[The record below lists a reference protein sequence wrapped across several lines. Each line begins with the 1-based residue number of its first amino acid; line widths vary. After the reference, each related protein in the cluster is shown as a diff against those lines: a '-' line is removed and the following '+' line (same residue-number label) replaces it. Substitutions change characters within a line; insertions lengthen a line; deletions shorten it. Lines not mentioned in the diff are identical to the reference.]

1 MNPKLIATVE
11 RRRSGARLIKLSGVL
26 DEHNGLRELVEKVDA
41 GTALINLAGV
51 ERINSIGARDW
62 VNWLASLEARGI
74 RPVLVACSPAVVA
87 QLNRIKN
94 FAGNGT
100 IKSFQVP
107 YRCTGCDQEKLN
119 LVNVSDMKAPKLKP
133 PECAC
138 ESCGARMTV
147 VDESGTYFAFLHQLR
162 PTISAP
168 EHDLARGSN
177 ASVTAEHLRGISSPR
192 LSRGSRPSMSA
203 FQLPDRRRQ
212 SEEEILIPPPLPS
225 MNHRPYFI
233 AVVMLLL
240 CTAGVLAFLL
250 TIV

>member
-1 MNPKLIATVE
+1 M
-11 RRRSGARLIKLSGVL
+11 
-26 DEHNGLRELVEKVDA
+26 
-41 GTALINLAGV
+41 
-51 ERINSIGARDW
+51 
-62 VNWLASLEARGI
+62 
-74 RPVLVACSPAVVA
+74 LVACSPAVVA

-100 IKSFQVP
+100 VKSFLVP
-107 YRCTGCDQEKLN
+107 YHCASCDQDKLQ

-138 ESCGARMTV
+138 ETCGARMNV

-162 PTISAP
+162 PTISEP

-177 ASVTAEHLRGISSPR
+177 ASVTAEHLRRISKPR
-192 LSRGSRPSMSA
+192 LSRGSKPSMSA
-203 FQLPDRRRQ
+203 FQMPDPRRQ

-233 AVVMLLL
+233 AVIMLLL
-240 CTAGVLAFLL
+240 CTAGVLVFLL